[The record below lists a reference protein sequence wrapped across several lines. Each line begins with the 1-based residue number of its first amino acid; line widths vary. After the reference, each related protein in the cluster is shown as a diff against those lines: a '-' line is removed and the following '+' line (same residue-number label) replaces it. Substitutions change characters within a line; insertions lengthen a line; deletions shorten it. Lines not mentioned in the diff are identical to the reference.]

1 MIKNYSLLIL
11 FCQYFHFGEQK
22 IMLGKKLKIAIIN
35 TGISQEEF
43 AKKLKINRA
52 LVSQW
57 ITGFRNPSMKNLDKI
72 SKILELPISYFIEEK
87 SENKTN
93 IEEILIKK
101 LELIDK
107 TEKNILLEIKKLND
121 KILSLEKNLTADD

>member
-1 MIKNYSLLIL
+1 
-11 FCQYFHFGEQK
+11 
-22 IMLGKKLKIAIIN
+22 MLGKKLKIAIIN